1 MAKFLQIA
9 SMTGAIAAAVL
20 IATTQAPLAH
30 GGGAGGNGPDGRVI
44 RHYDIG
50 NPPKAKQKPA
60 TKPKPAGTKP
70 KTTEPSKPKKSESA
84 GPPPE
89 KSLQEEKRAIEK
101 DIKKTS
107 ATEKKLSNEM
117 EEQAK
122 SDKKLTKIIT
132 DKYNEIED
140 KKRAARLK
148 FAEDDEKD
156 GACCGGGKSTRQ
168 KLWSEMLEKIDRLD
182 REFQRFYWN
191 ALDDPKNW
199 GDPDKYKKYKEL
211 KDKKAEAGKK
221 LRELNRDLKRVDKAL
236 ERPLVEP

>member
-1 MAKFLQIA
+1 MANFHRFAGII
-9 SMTGAIAAAVL
+9 GAIAAVIL
-20 IATTQAPLAH
+20 IATTQVALAR

-44 RHYDIG
+44 RPYDIG
-50 NPPKAKQKPA
+50 NPPNTKPP
-60 TKPKPAGTKP
+60 TSKPKPEGTKP
-70 KTTEPSKPKKSESA
+70 KTKESGKPKKTESA
-84 GPPPE
+84 GPSPE
-89 KSLQEEKRAIEK
+89 KSLQDEKRDIEK
-101 DIKKTS
+101 EIKKTS
-107 ATEKKLSNEM
+107 STEKKLSNEM

-122 SDKKLTKIIT
+122 SDKKLRKIIT

-140 KKRAARLK
+140 KKHKARLK

-168 KLWSEMLEKIDRLD
+168 KLWSDMLEKIDRLD

-199 GDPDKYKKYKEL
+199 GDPDKYKKYREL
-211 KDKKAEAGKK
+211 KEKKAEAGKK

-236 ERPLVEP
+236 ERPIVEP